1 MPLGRRRPQMVGAA
15 PDDGELLAVTA
26 LHVQYLGGVP
36 AAVRRERPARLDAQG
51 QPRVP
56 FGQPGEPDAVRL
68 PVEAPIRGGVVDV
81 HAAADVHFGEPDT
94 EPDAEPCRPRDDGL
108 GHRHLLRGFEP
119 AGQVGVHASQ
129 FELRVRP
136 VRQRADHRF
145 GSLGIHA
152 ERGRPAA
159 HGQGAARQ
167 RPVGHRQVDARQHRH
182 PPPGCHTSR
191 QLGQH
196 AQLVRALDVEA
207 LDSRLQRGR
216 HLVRRLA
223 GTAES
228 EWTTRHRRGDMG
240 EFAARGDLVAVDVRT
255 ERGQDLRLRVGLRGV
270 VQLDPL
276 GQRGTHGGGV
286 GAQGRH
292 VVDVRGQFGCG
303 QGQDAVADRGRG
315 VVHRAALPVVS
326 RRMSSASGDGSRT

>member
-26 LHVQYLGGVP
+26 LHVQHLGGVP

-51 QPRVP
+51 QLRVP
-56 FGQPGEPDAVRL
+56 FAQPGEPGAVRL
-68 PVEAPIRGGVVDV
+68 PVEAPLRGGVVDV
-81 HAAADVHFGEPDT
+81 HAAADVHFG

-119 AGQVGVHASQ
+119 AGQVGVHAAQ
-129 FELRVRP
+129 FELRIRA

-159 HGQGAARQ
+159 HGQGAAGQ
-167 RPVGHRQVDARQHRH
+167 RPVGHRQVDARQHRD
-182 PPPGCHTSR
+182 PPPGRHTSR

-196 AQLVRALDVEA
+196 AQLVRALDMEA
-207 LDSRLQRGR
+207 LDSRRQRGR

-223 GTAES
+223 GTAEG
-228 EWTTRHRRGDMG
+228 ERTTRHRLGDMG
-240 EFAARGDLVAVDVRT
+240 EFAARGDLVAVDGRT
-255 ERGQDLRLRVGLRGV
+255 ERGQNLRLGVGLRGV

-276 GQRGTHGGGV
+276 GQRGAHGGGV

-292 VVDVRGQFGCG
+292 VVDVRGQFGG
-303 QGQDAVADRGRG
+303 RQGQDAVVDRGRG
-315 VVHRAALPVVS
+315 LGHRAALPVVS